1 MKGTEQPPL
10 GTERGNKE
18 KSGKGWT
25 AVTQAD
31 APLAPLGKV
40 GPRELEFRQ
49 ARGQTLAS
57 DELNALQQVP

>member
-10 GTERGNKE
+10 GAERGNKE

-31 APLAPLGKV
+31 APLASLGKV
-40 GPRELEFRQ
+40 EPRELEFRQ
-49 ARGQTLAS
+49 A
-57 DELNALQQVP
+57 